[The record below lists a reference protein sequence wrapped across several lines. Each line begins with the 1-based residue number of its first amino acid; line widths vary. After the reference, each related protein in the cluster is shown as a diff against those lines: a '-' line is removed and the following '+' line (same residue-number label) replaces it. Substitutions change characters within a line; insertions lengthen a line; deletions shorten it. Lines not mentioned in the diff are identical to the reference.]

1 MKILSVDDSAIIRKI
16 IRSGVEVLDYEL
28 VEAADGIEAL
38 TILER
43 SSEDI
48 ILILLDWNMPGMDGL
63 VFLEKIKALFLLLN
77 QTLDIPYQNGK
88 TEEKIKNTASLKHIP
103 VMMVTTESEKE
114 NIIRAI
120 QAGAINYLV
129 KPFTIEELMKKVLE
143 CMGEGR

>member
-63 VFLEKIKALFLLLN
+63 VFLEKIK
-77 QTLDIPYQNGK
+77 
-88 TEEKIKNTASLKHIP
+88 NTASLKHIP

>member
-28 VEAADGIEAL
+28 VEAADGLEAL
-38 TILER
+38 NILEC
-43 SSEDI
+43 SPEEI
-48 ILILLDWNMPGMDGL
+48 VLILLDWNMPGMDGL
-63 VFLEKIKALFLLLN
+63 VFLQKIKS
-77 QTLDIPYQNGK
+77 
-88 TEEKIKNTASLKHIP
+88 TASLKHIP
-103 VMMVTTESEKE
+103 IMMVTTESEKE

-143 CMGEGR
+143 CMGEGM

>member
-38 TILER
+38 TILEE
-43 SSEDI
+43 SSEEI

-63 VFLEKIKALFLLLN
+63 VFL
-77 QTLDIPYQNGK
+77 
-88 TEEKIKNTASLKHIP
+88 EKIKNTASLKHIP